1 MAWDEGNFLSAL
13 LGQANSMEPSFMRPP
28 APRPMGGMP
37 MGGTQPGSMG
47 GPSLAD
53 IERQAG
59 VPAPRKRASVVDIL
73 GGLFDTAAELGGVN
87 PQYQPTLDAR
97 LQREREAELY
107 PLEVQKAR
115 LGNQKTQMDIQSGQ
129 NKVLGQAASYIQRA
143 YQNGGAQGALNMFDA
158 IAPRIGMTPE
168 QIQGERAQLGA
179 NPEGY
184 IGALSVFTGGKTYE
198 VGDSLVRDNG
208 DGTTKVIYSGQT
220 KKKEPYRYIT
230 MDGDQG
236 PGIYVFQDNVNLGKQ
251 GGVVRA
257 PAQPRAPD
265 AYDRKVEALR
275 RAGVPENQIPA
286 IASGVMDSPLK
297 PKGGSGGNSKY
308 AQDEKRRTDAYRDTV
323 NQIDRLSKSGLLDYY
338 SGLDYGFTKLAQ
350 PIAGLAGYTT
360 GQQTRTLEAELAQFQ
375 QSMRRAINP
384 ESNYES
390 KQLWERLE
398 PLFPKLGLGKSG
410 ADIRKDLGIMK
421 NLLDEFMRGRQE
433 GAPSETAPPPSL
445 EDARRAVQGG
455 GAKPAVTNDAEYEAL
470 PSGTLF
476 VDPNGVERRKP

>member
-1 MAWDEGNFLSAL
+1 MDENFLTRVTQVAD
-13 LGQANSMEPSFMRPP
+13 PSYMQPS
-28 APRPMGGMP
+28 APRPVQQY
-37 MGGTQPGSMG
+37 QP
-47 GPSLAD
+47 PPPPPQ
-53 IERQAG
+53 E
-59 VPAPRKRASVVDIL
+59 RKRMSTVDVI
-73 GGLFDTAAELGGVN
+73 GGLLDTFAELGGSK
-87 PQYQPTLDAR
+87 PMYRATLDAQ

-107 PLEVQKAR
+107 PLELQKTQ

-129 NKVLGQAASYIQRA
+129 NQVLGQAASYMQRA
-143 YQNGGAQGALNMFDA
+143 YQNGGAQGALNMFDT

-168 QIQGERAQLGA
+168 QIQGERAQLEA

-184 IGALSVFTGGKTYE
+184 IGALSVFTGKTYE

-220 KKKEPYRYIT
+220 KKEEPYRYIT

-236 PGIYVFQDNVNLGKQ
+236 PGIYVFQGNVNLGKQ

-323 NQIDRLSKSGLLDYY
+323 NQIGRLSKSGLLDDY

-433 GAPSETAPPPSL
+433 GAPSEAAPPPSL
-445 EDARRAVQGG
+445 EDARRQVQGG
-455 GAKPAVTNDAEYEAL
+455 
-470 PSGTLF
+470 SGSGRMKFNPQT
-476 VDPNGVERRKP
+476 GEIE